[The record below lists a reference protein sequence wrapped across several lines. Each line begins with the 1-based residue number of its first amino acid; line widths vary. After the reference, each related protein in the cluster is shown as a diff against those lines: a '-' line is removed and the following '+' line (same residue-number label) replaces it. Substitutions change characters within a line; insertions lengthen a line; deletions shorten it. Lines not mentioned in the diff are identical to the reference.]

1 MNTKTQI
8 HFYNIKTPLNQR
20 YVNLNFNNL
29 SHSMNKTS
37 LFNSKNLNLKTSSK
51 FYLRNSEKLNLKKKS
66 SIQITPIKLF
76 NKTTIDS
83 FNKKNLENKEI
94 KNKTKSNFYLSNIN
108 YFKEKNKEKKINK
121 KTTLP
126 IIENPRSKSLK
137 KQIANPIKITPIK
150 SKYNLD
156 ELITSI
162 YRFYI
167 PAKHSFKSF
176 DSIISYGVNTYRGI
190 VRNYNEDRVSIVVNV
205 KNTNPSKY
213 KEWPN
218 ISFFGIY
225 DGHAGD
231 KCSEYLKNNLHHNI
245 FNNDYFPKEPLKA
258 IEFGFQECEKN
269 FFLSIKKPY
278 NNVTDY
284 SGSCALVIIIINNMC
299 YCANLGDS
307 RAIYSYDSGRIFYQI
322 SRDHKPNDNIEKKR
336 IIKGGG
342 SVFKTNLSQLGFQ
355 FRGLKESDLG
365 FKLPYRIN
373 PGRLSVKFF

>member
-8 HFYNIKTPLNQR
+8 HFYNYKTPFNQR
-20 YVNLNFNNL
+20 YVNLKFNHL

-37 LFNSKNLNLKTSSK
+37 LFNSKNLNLKTSTK
-51 FYLRNSEKLNLKKKS
+51 FFLKNSEKKINYKKKS
-66 SIQITPIKLF
+66 SKQISPIKLF

-83 FNKKNLENKEI
+83 FIKKDSENKEP
-94 KNKTKSNFYLSNIN
+94 KNKTKSNFYLANLN
-108 YFKEKNKEKKINK
+108 YFKEPNSEKKTNN

-126 IIENPRSKSLK
+126 IIENTRSKSLK
-137 KQIANPIKITPIK
+137 KQIINPIKFK

-156 ELITSI
+156 ELISEI
-162 YRFYI
+162 YRYYN
-167 PAKHSFKSF
+167 PAKHSLKSF

-205 KNTNPSKY
+205 KNTNPAKY

-231 KCSEYLKNNLHHNI
+231 KCSEYLKNNLHHYI
-245 FNNDYFPKEPLKA
+245 FNSSYFPEEPLKA
-258 IEFGFQECEKN
+258 MEYGFQECEKN
-269 FFLSIKKPY
+269 FFLSIKKSY
-278 NNVTDY
+278 NTISDY
-284 SGSCALVIIIINNMC
+284 SGSCALIIIIINNMC

-307 RAIYSYDSGRIFYQI
+307 RAIYSYDSGKKFYQI
-322 SRDHKPNDNIEKKR
+322 SRDHKPNDNLEKKR

-342 SVFKTNLSQLGFQ
+342 SVFKTSLAQFGFQ